1 MLYINASK
9 IVYAGFRYKIILL
22 IAVVFSAC
30 IRVPDEHL
38 IVSQRGDLSTVQD
51 ACDCDIRRF
60 ENKLEQKNVK
70 RPELDSSGF
79 RLMNWNMQKG
89 RKDGWAEDFE
99 NLIQDSDILTVQE
112 AYLNDDLRELLKKG
126 RYSWDI
132 SNAFQY
138 KGREVGVLTAS
149 RLDPDFICTFRVKEP
164 LINLP
169 KTVMVTIYP
178 LSGTDKSLLVVNIH
192 SINFTMETRQFD
204 SQLHEVERILLQ
216 HQGPLI
222 VSGDINTW
230 SKKRTTIVAKLVNR
244 LGLNALTFEK
254 DYRVKIFGRDVDHI
268 FYRGLAASAS
278 TVLKVKSS
286 DHNPMLV
293 TFRLEESG

>member
-1 MLYINASK
+1 MKTIFK
-9 IVYAGFRYKIILL
+9 ILL
-22 IAVVFSAC
+22 IALALSAC
-30 IRVPDEHL
+30 IRIPDESL
-38 IVSQRGDLSTVQD
+38 IVSQRGNISTIQD
-51 ACDCDIRRF
+51 DCDCDTARF
-60 ENKLEQKNVK
+60 QKTQDPKNVK

-79 RLMNWNMQKG
+79 RLMNWNIQKG
-89 RKDGWAEDFE
+89 MKEGWQEDFE
-99 NLIQDSDILTVQE
+99 DLIQDSDILTVQE
-112 AYLNDDLRELLKKG
+112 AYLNGDLQELLRKG
-126 RYSWDI
+126 RYCWDI

-164 LINLP
+164 LINIP

-178 LSGTDKSLLVVNIH
+178 LSDTDKSLLVVNIH
-192 SINFTMETRQFD
+192 SINFTVNTRRFD
-204 SQLHEVERILLQ
+204 SQLHEVERILSQ

-230 SKKRTTIVAKLVNR
+230 SKKRTTIVEDLVNR
-244 LGLNALTFEK
+244 LGLKSLTFEK

-268 FYRGLAASAS
+268 FYRGLTASAS

-293 TFRLEESG
+293 TFSLAENG

>member
-1 MLYINASK
+1 MFFINASK

-22 IAVVFSAC
+22 TALALSAC
-30 IRVPDEHL
+30 IRIPDESL
-38 IVSQRGDLSTVQD
+38 IVSQRGDISTIQD
-51 ACDCDIRRF
+51 DCDCETARF
-60 ENKLEQKNVK
+60 EKTLEPQNVK

-89 RKDGWAEDFE
+89 MKDGWEEDFE
-99 NLIQDSDILTVQE
+99 NLIQESDILTVQE
-112 AYLNDDLRELLKKG
+112 AYLNDALRELLKKG
-126 RYSWDI
+126 RYCWDI

-164 LINLP
+164 LINIP
-169 KTVMVTIYP
+169 KTVIVTIYP

-192 SINFTMETRQFD
+192 SINFTVDTRQFD
-204 SQLHEVERILLQ
+204 SQLHEVERILSQ

-230 SKKRTTIVAKLVNR
+230 SKKRTTIVENLFNR
-244 LGLNALTFEK
+244 VGLTALTFEK

-268 FYRGLAASAS
+268 FYRGLTASAS

-293 TFRLEESG
+293 TFRLAESG

>member
-22 IAVVFSAC
+22 IAVVISAC

-38 IVSQRGDLSTVQD
+38 IVGQKGDLSTVQD

-60 ENKLEQKNVK
+60 ENTLEQKNVK
-70 RPELDSSGF
+70 RPALDSSGF

-99 NLIQDSDILTVQE
+99 NLIQDTDILTVQE

-164 LINLP
+164 LIHIP

-178 LSGTDKSLLVVNIH
+178 LSGTDKSLLLVNIH
-192 SINFTMETRQFD
+192 SINFTVDTRQFN
-204 SQLHEVERILLQ
+204 SQLHEVKRILSQ

-222 VSGDINTW
+222 VSGDVNTW
-230 SKKRTTIVAKLVNR
+230 SKKRTTIVENLFNG
-244 LGLNALTFEK
+244 LGLKALTFEK
-254 DYRVKIFGRDVDHI
+254 DYRVKIFGHDVDHI
-268 FYRGLAASAS
+268 FYRGLAASSS
-278 TVLKVKSS
+278 TVLKVRSS

-293 TFRLEESG
+293 TFRLSESG

>member
-1 MLYINASK
+1 MMKTIFK
-9 IVYAGFRYKIILL
+9 TILL
-22 IAVVFSAC
+22 AAVVLSAC
-30 IRVPDEHL
+30 IHVPAEHFT
-38 IVSQRGDLSTVQD
+38 VSQRGDISAVKYTS
-51 ACDCDIRRF
+51 DCDFGRF
-60 ENKLEQKNVK
+60 EKTLKPKNVK
-70 RPELDSSGF
+70 RAKLDSSGF
-79 RLMNWNMQKG
+79 RLMNWNIQKG
-89 RKDGWAEDFE
+89 RKNGWEEDFE
-99 NLIQDSDILTVQE
+99 NLIQKSDILTIQE
-112 AYLNDDLRELLKKG
+112 AYLNEDLQELLKKG
-126 RYSWDI
+126 QYSWDI

-149 RLDPDFICTFRVKEP
+149 RIDPDFICTFRVKEP
-164 LINLP
+164 LINIP

-178 LSGTDKSLLVVNIH
+178 LSGTEKSLLVVNIH

-204 SQLHEVERILLQ
+204 AQLDKVERILSQ

-230 SKKRTTIVAKLVNR
+230 SKKRTTIVENLVDR
-244 LGLNALTFEK
+244 LGLKALTFEK
-254 DYRVKIFGRDVDHI
+254 DYRVKIFGREVDHI
-268 FYRGLAASAS
+268 LYRGLTASAS

>member
-1 MLYINASK
+1 MKTIFK
-9 IVYAGFRYKIILL
+9 ILL
-22 IAVVFSAC
+22 IALALSAC
-30 IRVPDEHL
+30 IRVPDESL
-38 IVSQRGDLSTVQD
+38 IVSQRGKVSTVQD
-51 ACDCDIRRF
+51 DCGCDTSRF
-60 ENKLEQKNVK
+60 QDMLQPKNLH

-79 RLMNWNMQKG
+79 RLMNWNIQKG
-89 RKDGWAEDFE
+89 VKDGWQEDFE
-99 NLIQDSDILTVQE
+99 DLIQDSDILTVQE
-112 AYLNDDLRELLKKG
+112 AYLNGDLQELLRKG
-126 RYSWDI
+126 RYCWDI

-164 LINLP
+164 LINIP

-178 LSGTDKSLLVVNIH
+178 LSGTDKSLMVVNIH
-192 SINFTMETRQFD
+192 SINFTVNTRKFD
-204 SQLHEVERILLQ
+204 SQLQEVERILSQ

-230 SKKRTTIVAKLVNR
+230 SKKRTTIVENLVNR
-244 LGLNALTFEK
+244 LGLDVLTFEK

-268 FYRGLAASAS
+268 FYRGLTASAS
-278 TVLKVKSS
+278 RVLKVRSS

-293 TFRLEESG
+293 TFSLAEQG

>member
-22 IAVVFSAC
+22 IAVVIFAC

-192 SINFTMETRQFD
+192 SINFTVETRQFD

>member
-1 MLYINASK
+1 MVI
-9 IVYAGFRYKIILL
+9 
-22 IAVVFSAC
+22 SAC
-30 IRVPDEHL
+30 IHVPDEHFT
-38 IVSQRGDLSTVQD
+38 VSQRGDISTVQD
-51 ACDCDIRRF
+51 ACDCDIVRF
-60 ENKLEQKNVK
+60 QETRKPKDVQ

-79 RLMNWNMQKG
+79 RLVNWNIQKG
-89 RKDGWAEDFE
+89 MKDGWKEDLE
-99 NLIQDSDILTVQE
+99 NLIQDIDILTVQE
-112 AYLNDDLRELLKKG
+112 AHLNDDLRELLKKG
-126 RYSWDI
+126 LYSWDL

-149 RLDPDFICTFRVKEP
+149 RLDPDFICTFRVREP
-164 LINLP
+164 LINIP

-192 SINFTMETRQFD
+192 SINFTVDTQQFD
-204 SQLHEVERILLQ
+204 SQLHEIEQILLQ

-230 SKKRTTIVAKLVNR
+230 SKKRTTIVENLFNR
-244 LGLNALTFEK
+244 LGLKALNFEK

-268 FYRGLAASAS
+268 FYRGLTASAS

-286 DHNPMLV
+286 DHNPMMV
-293 TFRLEESG
+293 TFRVREKINSQRRGVNMTWIQLI

>member
-1 MLYINASK
+1 
-9 IVYAGFRYKIILL
+9 
-22 IAVVFSAC
+22 
-30 IRVPDEHL
+30 
-38 IVSQRGDLSTVQD
+38 
-51 ACDCDIRRF
+51 
-60 ENKLEQKNVK
+60 
-70 RPELDSSGF
+70 
-79 RLMNWNMQKG
+79 MNWNMQKG
-89 RKDGWAEDFE
+89 RKDGWKEDFE
-99 NLIQDSDILTVQE
+99 NMIQDTDILTVQE
-112 AYLNDDLRELLKKG
+112 AYLNIDLRELLKKG
-126 RYSWDI
+126 RYSWNI

-178 LSGTDKSLLVVNIH
+178 LSGTDESLLVVNIH
-192 SINFTMETRQFD
+192 SINFTVETRQFD
-204 SQLHEVERILLQ
+204 SQLHEVERILLE

-230 SKKRTTIVAKLVNR
+230 SKKRTTIVEKLVNR

-254 DYRVKIFGRDVDHI
+254 DYRVKIFSRAVDHI
-268 FYRGLAASAS
+268 FYRGLTASAS